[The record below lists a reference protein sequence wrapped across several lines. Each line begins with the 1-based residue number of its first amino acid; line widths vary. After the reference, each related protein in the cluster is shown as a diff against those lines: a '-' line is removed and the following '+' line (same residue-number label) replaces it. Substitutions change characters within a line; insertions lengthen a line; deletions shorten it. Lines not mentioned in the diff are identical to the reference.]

1 MNRKTEYA
9 RHKRE
14 KKWWSAIRGRG
25 ADGAVCACLYTE
37 MLGVEV
43 VVLFLSGVS
52 TVLRGNR
59 RKSVFMEDLCGNIA
73 YMNTR
78 NTTQRIQSNAKLNK
92 RVCLSCSEII
102 KLNKD

>member
-52 TVLRGNR
+52 TVLR
-59 RKSVFMEDLCGNIA
+59 
-73 YMNTR
+73 
-78 NTTQRIQSNAKLNK
+78 
-92 RVCLSCSEII
+92 
-102 KLNKD
+102 

>member
-52 TVLRGNR
+52 
-59 RKSVFMEDLCGNIA
+59 SVDSAAVIDE
-73 YMNTR
+73 
-78 NTTQRIQSNAKLNK
+78 
-92 RVCLSCSEII
+92 RVYLWKIYAGI
-102 KLNKD
+102 